1 MIFGKLGV
9 LNAFF
14 ALQYVQLIISLK
26 KKSVKDN
33 EKCDCRLL

>member
-1 MIFGKLGV
+1 MIFGKLGI

-26 KKSVKDN
+26 KSVKDN
-33 EKCDCRLL
+33 EKCDSRLL